1 MTAKP
6 ITVVPMPEFV
16 ARLREVASRQFR
28 ELADGDRELLREAA
42 DRIERAEASRRRV
55 MLGGG
60 L

>member
-6 ITVVPMPEFV
+6 ITVVPTPEFV
-16 ARLREVASRQFR
+16 ARLRAAETSICLLTDTR
-28 ELADGDRELLREAA
+28 DLLREAA